1 MKKTLSLLLCVLMIL
16 STLTLFGC
24 GAKEEPLKFGLGV
37 YTNVTKATSAEG
49 ETNGQGNVAITVAA
63 ITVDAEGKVV
73 SCALDTADITVA
85 YTADGKAIANDSFKT
100 KAEQGDSYGMKAYA
114 GAAKEWYEQADAF
127 ETIAAGKTLA
137 EIKALIAEGGKG
149 TADVISAGCTITVGD
164 FINAIEKAFANLN
177 DSDATSAAAVKL
189 GLHTEQTL
197 TDATEEKDGKNQ
209 TETTVYA
216 AAVGADGKIV
226 AAASECVQVAFT
238 FDAKGASTYDLTKA
252 VSGKREAGDNY
263 GMKAYGGAAKEWY
276 EQADAFNAATLGK
289 TAGEIAS
296 LMGADNYGS
305 ADLKSAGCTILVNG
319 LVKAA
324 SKIG

>member
-1 MKKTLSLLLCVLMIL
+1 MKKLLSISLCVLMIL

-252 VSGKREAGDNY
+252 VSGKREVGDNY

>member
-1 MKKTLSLLLCVLMIL
+1 MKKTLRFLLCVLMIL
-16 STLTLFGC
+16 NTLPLAGCSTGNEL
-24 GAKEEPLKFGLGV
+24 LKLGLGV
-37 YTNVTKATSAEG
+37 YTNVTKTTDAEG

-63 ITVDAEGKVV
+63 VTVDAEGKVV

-85 YTADGKAIANDSFKT
+85 YTADGKAIANDGFKT
-100 KAEQGDSYGMKAYA
+100 KAEQGDSYGMKAY
-114 GAAKEWYEQADAF
+114 GGSAKEWYEQADAF

-137 EIKALIAEGGKG
+137 EIKALIAENGKG
-149 TADVISAGCTITVGD
+149 TADVISAGCTIAVGD
-164 FINAIEKAFANLN
+164 FVTAIEKAFANLT
-177 DSDATSAAAVKL
+177 DSAATSAATVKL

-209 TETTVYA
+209 TETTIYA

-226 AAASECVQVAFT
+226 AATSECIQVAFT

-276 EQADAFNAATLGK
+276 EQADAFNVATIGK
-289 TAGEIAS
+289 TADEIAS

-305 ADLKSAGCTILVNG
+305 AELKNAGCTIQVSG

>member
-127 ETIAAGKTLA
+127 ETVAAGKTLA

>member
-37 YTNVTKATSAEG
+37 YTNVTKAVSAEG
-49 ETNGQGNVAITVAA
+49 DTNGQGNVAITVAA

-85 YTADGKAIANDSFKT
+85 YTADGKAIANDGFKT

-177 DSDATSAAAVKL
+177 ASDATSAAAVKL

-209 TETTVYA
+209 IETTVYA

-238 FDAKGASTYDLTKA
+238 FDAKGASTYDLTKT

-305 ADLKSAGCTILVNG
+305 ADLKTAGCTILVNG